1 MAVLQEICNTV
12 FFFNDWRGLLLSQ
25 CEFVVPIMVD
35 LDWKLFL
42 PDGIFNKSLTLLIIE
57 TKNEKM
63 A

>member
-35 LDWKLFL
+35 WTGNYFLIL
-42 PDGIFNKSLTLLIIE
+42 PDGIFINP
-57 TKNEKM
+57 
-63 A
+63 